1 MAFMEVIDLN
11 GDSKLYNL
19 EELSQEQFSEVIKS
33 NLDNLFNFRSTDPL
47 RKQVELFPIKKNL

>member
-1 MAFMEVIDLN
+1 MEVIDLDGN
-11 GDSKLYNL
+11 SKLYNL
-19 EELSQEQFSEVIKS
+19 EELSQDQFSQVIKS

>member
-47 RKQVELFPIKKNL
+47 RKQIELFPIKKNL